1 MEYITSSGTIA
12 MPAHY
17 ALVPQEEMVYLEGGA
32 LFDISKEQILQ
43 FGVNVVVNGLT
54 FIGGV
59 CFSAGVSMLA
69 YALIGTTTTS
79 GRKLLNDFFSSLN
92 PYQWVAFGVA
102 ATLGTA
108 YGVAQA
114 VYYYNALID
123 PLVKAF
129 QQAYADAAAG
139 TAQPAPAAA

>member
-12 MPAHY
+12 MPAYY

-32 LFDISKEQILQ
+32 FFDISKEQILQ

-54 FIGGV
+54 LLGGV
-59 CFSAGVSMLA
+59 CFSAGVSMLT
-69 YALIGTTTTS
+69 YALIGTTSTS

-92 PYQWVAFGVA
+92 PYQWVAFGA
-102 ATLGTA
+102 ATVLGTA
-108 YGVAQA
+108 YGVVQA

-129 QQAYADAAAG
+129 QQAYAEA
-139 TAQPAPAAA
+139 TATPAPAAA